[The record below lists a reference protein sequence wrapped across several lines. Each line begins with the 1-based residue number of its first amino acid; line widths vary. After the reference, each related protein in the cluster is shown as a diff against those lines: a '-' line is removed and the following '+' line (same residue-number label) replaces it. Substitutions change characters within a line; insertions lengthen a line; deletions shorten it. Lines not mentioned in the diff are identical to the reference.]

1 MWNWEY
7 LVLCMVLALAAVIDV
22 RTHRIPNWLTYPTI
36 LVGFGLAY
44 VNGGGA
50 LLVNH
55 LLGFLAAGVP
65 LLIMFLGGSL
75 GGGDVKL
82 MAGVGAF
89 LGFPLAVNALISAI
103 MVGGL
108 FALLILIWQGRI
120 LGMVRWSW
128 QTVWHKVRILA
139 EPPAPLPPHKDSFPF
154 GTAIAFGTFLVI
166 APTSW
171 LQAT

>member
-7 LVLCMVLALAAVIDV
+7 LVLCMVLTLAGFIDV

-36 LVGFGLAY
+36 ILGLGLAY
-44 VNGGGA
+44 FNGGGA

-55 LLGFLAAGVP
+55 LLGFFAAGLP
-65 LLIMFLGGSL
+65 LLVMFLSGSL

-120 LGMVRWSW
+120 FGMARYSW
-128 QTVWHKVRILA
+128 QTVWHRVGILA
-139 EPPAPLPPHKDSFPF
+139 NAPAPLPPHKDSFPF
-154 GTAIAFGTFLVI
+154 GTAIAIGTFLVL
-166 APTSW
+166 APTLW